1 MAKKAYDV
9 LEIVIGRT
17 SLFQNFKKMSDMIA
31 DPSLGL
37 LEILA
42 SAVLVLFLRQ
52 NLVPKMHYLKRH
64 LQLKI
69 MRWSQIYQL
78 HTPKYLAG
86 RVAKRLLLQ

>member
-37 LEILA
+37 IEILA
-42 SAVLVLFLRQ
+42 RAVFVLFLR
-52 NLVPKMHYLKRH
+52 
-64 LQLKI
+64 
-69 MRWSQIYQL
+69 
-78 HTPKYLAG
+78 
-86 RVAKRLLLQ
+86 